1 MSSAFG
7 IGQAIGQIF
16 MIVGIILAAIILL
29 LLLFSFIPICIM
41 SGIRSDIKKILERI
55 ELTDNPIIKV
65 NEKQSNIDMQ
75 LTEEFNLKNNGGK

>member
-16 MIVGIILAAIILL
+16 MIVGIIFAAIILPL
-29 LLLFSFIPICIM
+29 LVFSFIQICNM
-41 SGIRSDIKKILERI
+41 AGIRSDIKKILERI